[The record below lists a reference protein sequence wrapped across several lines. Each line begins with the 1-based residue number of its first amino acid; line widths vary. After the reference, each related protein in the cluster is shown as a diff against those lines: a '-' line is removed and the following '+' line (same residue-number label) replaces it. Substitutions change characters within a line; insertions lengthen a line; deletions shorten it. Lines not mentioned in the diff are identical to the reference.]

1 MSDTSGKR
9 APKPFEPP
17 PWERDAFEELKRKRE
32 ADEAAARER
41 EEAQAQVR
49 AAEAIKAQAAAA
61 KADKEDPVVKQA
73 RLLAAAELAK
83 EQGVATATSV
93 PAAEQGATTVAVTI
107 GEADADAA
115 TATTAMVAGSA
126 EEGVAPVAPRV
137 DDRKVAEM
145 LAVLSVQEPKT
156 KSSGTFGLVAA
167 IVLVVLGVGMMIV
180 SVWWQMAGPKTGAAP
195 TQLLLQSMLVGG
207 FGLGFTVVGGLI
219 GYQSRQQAR
228 S

>member
-9 APKPFEPP
+9 VPKPFEPP

-32 ADEAAARER
+32 ADEAAARET
-41 EEAQAQVR
+41 EEARAQLEL
-49 AAEAIKAQAAAA
+49 AEAMKAQATAA
-61 KADKEDPVVKQA
+61 KAGEEDPVVKQA

-83 EQGVATATSV
+83 EQGVTTAAPV
-93 PAAEQGATTVAVTI
+93 PVAALADEGAAPAAPAI
-107 GEADADAA
+107 
-115 TATTAMVAGSA
+115 
-126 EEGVAPVAPRV
+126 

-156 KSSGTFGLVAA
+156 KSSGTLGLVAA

-180 SVWWQMAGPKTGAAP
+180 SVWWQTAGPKTGAAP